1 MSNLAN
7 IGKQNTYKK
16 ANLIFEIPKNREN
29 IDVDSIKTQ

>member
-16 ANLIFEIPKNREN
+16 ANFIFEIPKSREN